1 MKSARVCGCSPN
13 TADAR
18 FCPSP
23 GLFRIILCAI
33 TSVPHFLVT
42 VNIFYKKLVNPYL
55 TSQDSCDNINPSTRI
70 LLNQTPRPRGASQF
84 RTSRKHPNPGQA
96 EIVPKEGGVCG
107 GNLSGFPLRDSD
119 QPARKRPPYS
129 RPSVWNT
136 APPPPKQKT
145 RRSVL
150 FVLVGE
156 GGFEPPKSVTTD
168 LQSAPFDRSGTPP
181 YEILELVDGFEPPTC

>member
-70 LLNQTPRPRGASQF
+70 LLNQTPHPRGASQF
-84 RTSRKHPNPGQA
+84 RTSRNRP
-96 EIVPKEGGVCG
+96 EGGGCLRGEPFRVPPAGFRSTRPQAAAVFQASGLEYGSPTKTKNTPKRAFCFGGGGWIRTTEVSDNRFTVC
-107 GNLSGFPLRDSD
+107 P
-119 QPARKRPPYS
+119 
-129 RPSVWNT
+129 
-136 APPPPKQKT
+136 
-145 RRSVL
+145 
-150 FVLVGE
+150 
-156 GGFEPPKSVTTD
+156 
-168 LQSAPFDRSGTPP
+168 
-181 YEILELVDGFEPPTC
+181 I

>member
-1 MKSARVCGCSPN
+1 MPDSG
-13 TADAR
+13 
-18 FCPSP
+18 PSP
-23 GLFRIILCAI
+23 GLFKIILCAI
-33 TSVPHFLVT
+33 ISVPYFLVT
-42 VNIFYKKLVNPYL
+42 VNIFYKKLVNLCL
-55 TSQDSCDNINPSTRI
+55 TSQVSCVNITISTRF
-70 LLNQTPRPRGASQF
+70 LLALTSRPRGASQF
-84 RTSRKHPNPGQA
+84 RTSRNRP
-96 EIVPKEGGVCG
+96 EGGVSAG
-107 GNLSGFPLRDSD
+107 GDLSVFPLRDSN
-119 QPARKRPPYS
+119 QPARRRPPYS

-181 YEILELVDGFEPPTC
+181 YEIWSWWTDSNPRPADYKSAALPAELHQQFQQH

>member
-84 RTSRKHPNPGQA
+84 RTSRNRP
-96 EIVPKEGGVCG
+96 EGGGCLRGEPFRV
-107 GNLSGFPLRDSD
+107 PLRDSD
-119 QPARKRPPYS
+119 QPARRRPPYS
-129 RPSVWNT
+129 RPPAWNT
-136 APPPPKQKT
+136 APPPKQKT